1 MKRDIGKE
9 LLEGIQ
15 AIKSGQGKRI
25 EIQVPSDV
33 KMIREHMGLSQSVFA
48 GVLGISKRTLQDWEQ
63 GRRKPTG
70 PAKALLRIAY
80 KYPEVLVHY

>member
-25 EIQVPSDV
+25 EFEIPDDV
-33 KMIREHMGLSQSVFA
+33 KMIRENVGLSQSVFA

-63 GRRKPTG
+63 GRRHPTG
-70 PAKALLRIAY
+70 PAKALLRIVH
-80 KYPEVLVHY
+80 KHPEVLTT

>member
-15 AIKSGQGKRI
+15 AVKSGQGKRI
-25 EIQVPSDV
+25 EFEIPDDV
-33 KMIREHMGLSQSVFA
+33 KMVRENVGLSQSVFA

-63 GRRKPTG
+63 GRRHPTG
-70 PAKALLRIAY
+70 PAKALLRIVH
-80 KYPEVLVHY
+80 KHPEVLTT

>member
-9 LLEGIQ
+9 LLAGIQ
-15 AIKSGQGKRI
+15 AIKNGEGKRI
-25 EIQVPSDV
+25 EIEVPDDV
-33 KMIREHMGLSQSVFA
+33 KMIREHTGLSQSVFA

-63 GRRKPTG
+63 GRRHPTG

-80 KYPEVLVHY
+80 KHPDVLIS